1 MADRINTV
9 ASLAILAAL
18 CLRQEYGS
26 KLQLDITGL
35 ATNAVSGPL
44 SGAASAINCYT
55 CSSVN
60 GTNPNCH
67 DPFHPAHARYV
78 VDCTV
83 PKDGHVGRFP
93 AHFCVK
99 VVGRTMDTNIELVIR
114 ICSLETMD
122 NSCGV
127 FRYGDDV
134 LRGCILTCN
143 NDGCNA
149 APPSL
154 RSHASA
160 GLLLLFLLVALASSS
175 KVPLTYPP

>member
-1 MADRINTV
+1 MAHSIDVFT
-9 ASLAILAAL
+9 SLAIIAFCA
-18 CLRQEYGS
+18 RQ
-26 KLQLDITGL
+26 
-35 ATNAVSGPL
+35 AV
-44 SGAASAINCYT
+44 AINCYT

-78 VDCTV
+78 IDCTV

-99 VVGRTMDTNIELVIR
+99 VVGRTMDTNVEMVIR

-127 FRYGDDV
+127 FRYGDDI

-143 NDGCNA
+143 NDGCNT
-149 APPSL
+149 APPPL
-154 RSHASA
+154 RRHAPLA
-160 GLLLLFLLVALASSS
+160 FLLAVLASSR
-175 KVPLTYPP
+175 KVLLTHPL

>member
-1 MADRINTV
+1 MAQSIDV
-9 ASLAILAAL
+9 LASLATILSL
-18 CLRQEYGS
+18 CLRQ
-26 KLQLDITGL
+26 
-35 ATNAVSGPL
+35 
-44 SGAASAINCYT
+44 ASAINCYT

-99 VVGRTMDTNIELVIR
+99 VVGRTMDTNIEMVIR

-127 FRYGDDV
+127 FRYENDI

-143 NDGCNA
+143 NDGCNE
-149 APPSL
+149 APPTLHNSPAL
-154 RSHASA
+154 IVT
-160 GLLLLFLLVALASSS
+160 LVFLLAVSLSR
-175 KVPLTYPP
+175 VPLMRLSWCPD

>member
-1 MADRINTV
+1 MGGSDRFREPSPPSPMAYRINAV
-9 ASLAILAAL
+9 ASLAILAL
-18 CLRQEYGS
+18 CMRE
-26 KLQLDITGL
+26 
-35 ATNAVSGPL
+35 
-44 SGAASAINCYT
+44 ASAINCYT

-99 VVGRTMDTNIELVIR
+99 VVGRTLDTNIELVIR

-127 FRYGDDV
+127 FRYGNDV

-149 APPSL
+149 APPRL
-154 RSHASA
+154 QGHAYA
-160 GLLLLFLLVALASSS
+160 GLLLHFLLAALASSS

>member
-1 MADRINTV
+1 MAQSIDV
-9 ASLAILAAL
+9 LASLATILSF
-18 CLRQEYGS
+18 CLRQ
-26 KLQLDITGL
+26 
-35 ATNAVSGPL
+35 
-44 SGAASAINCYT
+44 ASSINCYT
-55 CSSVN
+55 CNSVN

-99 VVGRTMDTNIELVIR
+99 VVGRTMDTNIEMVIR

-127 FRYGDDV
+127 FRYENDI

-143 NDGCNA
+143 NDGCNE
-149 APPSL
+149 APPTL
-154 RSHASA
+154 RSHA
-160 GLLLLFLLVALASSS
+160 LVVTLVFLLAISFSR
-175 KVPLTYPP
+175 VPLTRPSWRPD

>member
-1 MADRINTV
+1 MRT
-9 ASLAILAAL
+9 
-18 CLRQEYGS
+18 EYDVVLGS
-26 KLQLDITGL
+26 FTPDLTD
-35 ATNAVSGPL
+35 VS
-44 SGAASAINCYT
+44 SIR
-55 CSSVN
+55 SVN

-99 VVGRTMDTNIELVIR
+99 VVGRTMDTNIEMVIR

-127 FRYGDDV
+127 FRYEDDI

-143 NDGCNA
+143 NDGCNE
-149 APPSL
+149 APPPLHNSPAL
-154 RSHASA
+154 IVT
-160 GLLLLFLLVALASSS
+160 LVFLLACLPQQSALNEALMVSGLRVSRGS
-175 KVPLTYPP
+175 VPA